1 MDGFPVLK
9 KHDPKKTFL
18 CLGNLLPSSDSSVS
32 LDMLDIRLTDNAF
45 DPFHRD
51 TLAIRSLTRVEE
63 VLRTPHYQASPWRS
77 NCKQT
82 LVILEPFS
90 A

>member
-9 KHDPKKTFL
+9 MHDPKRTSL
-18 CLGNLLPSSDSSVS
+18 RLGDSLPSSDSSVS
-32 LDMLDIRLTDNAF
+32 LHMLDIRLTDNAF

-51 TLAIRSLTRVEE
+51 RLVVRSLTGVEK
-63 VLRTPHYQASPWRS
+63 VLCKPHRS
-77 NCKQT
+77 AFPQRSKCKQT
-82 LVILEPFS
+82 LVRFEPFG